1 MTQIWCVYQ
10 QSAIAKIW
18 NFHTE
23 QQQTSLYLIRS
34 SRKITWT
41 IKNPPRV
48 MAPQNHVV
56 SMLQNLRP
64 MDQQSVTRES
74 APRTINYNLI
84 YNFKY
89 QFATIRKLSVHNSPH
104 DFPELR
110 PLRGTPRSSPRV
122 QQQLCATMHFKVLL
136 QQHTLQIAALLRD
149 KSCVEQQQQPRFCP
163 RWMISRPAWSTRM
176 DPPSRGPWLLVW

>member
-10 QSAIAKIW
+10 QSAIATIW

-56 SMLQNLRP
+56 SMLQNLRS

-104 DFPELR
+104 DFFGHRFAHEVAEHIGSADR
-110 PLRGTPRSSPRV
+110 PGDTRTRVSSNSYSAQWNLSSTVFVARNKSFTYRSEPVGACR
-122 QQQLCATMHFKVLL
+122 
-136 QQHTLQIAALLRD
+136 
-149 KSCVEQQQQPRFCP
+149 CP
-163 RWMISRPAWSTRM
+163 KGNR
-176 DPPSRGPWLLVW
+176 